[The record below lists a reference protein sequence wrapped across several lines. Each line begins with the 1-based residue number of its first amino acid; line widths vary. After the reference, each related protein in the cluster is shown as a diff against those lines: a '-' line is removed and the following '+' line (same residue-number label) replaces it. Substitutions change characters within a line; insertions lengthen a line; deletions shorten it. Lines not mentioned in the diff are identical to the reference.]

1 MKKSFLLCTLSG
13 ILFCSSSLTY
23 ALSVTTSPSIVR
35 YLSTYSP
42 SNSSIT
48 PSEVDGYPI
57 TTPSMTKPAVTITT
71 TVIPNPTGTGT
82 SRNGPAE
89 LGHSTISTYGG
100 ETTNPPTLPNTSET
114 LTNSEPSAVS
124 SRGRGRISPQDHKEE
139 TSPKNTETDRAPS
152 TGPELQFARIGTESS
167 NTESNSRENVEHY
180 PPENPVL
187 SGNERETAEAGPAKS
202 RRRQGA
208 SSSSTGPVTGEK
220 PPSPSMPPQSR
231 PEEPVLAQPES
242 AKPAPEKPIS
252 AQEMPKKPELEKP
265 VQGEDKRSGI
275 VVEDGETVT
284 LRDVNVYD
292 KYFAVYVTGENSVA
306 EIRGGTVTADFVA
319 LSTTDG
325 GTIDAS
331 NIVATA
337 ETAGLVSSDGTIKLK
352 DSTVYVTG
360 LYKANGIVLKDTLS
374 YVLENQDIRNV
385 EGKADAAPK
394 EQNIANRIIL
404 DNTKLSVENG
414 IGIGVYG
421 THINNE
427 IDLKNSE
434 IRADVLLKSE
444 TATSLLLTAN
454 HSLLEGRVRISE
466 ESKIVFDLTNGS
478 KWLLKANK
486 NAMNDDKEPADYA
499 QFGSDRKSHS
509 NLSTLKLTDSMV
521 VFEKPTE
528 GKYQTL
534 LIGSLP
540 QQGDEDSNAPVV
552 YSAKGVPEIYLNS
565 EWSNSS
571 PIAEQKTD
579 RVIIHGDV
587 EGNTMVHINLLKKE
601 KKITESSSAWGEHM
615 VSLPLE
621 THGVS
626 LIQVSGKADEN
637 SFKLAG
643 DYMTMD
649 GLPYKYVLT
658 AYAPGTSH
666 ENQNLLGKNDRN
678 FWDFRLQNAYLDKD
692 KKVRA
697 LLPQVANYLVMPNAL
712 FSAGFADVNNQNVLL
727 DNMRTAVFEE
737 EKNKKNGIFL
747 SSYGEKVTLSSNR
760 DPLHYGYG
768 ADVNYTGLQ
777 LGVVLATL
785 EGEDIS
791 THFGLLGTYGKLAFT
806 PKDMEDSEKTTLDK
820 WSLTAYSGIQH
831 SNGLYVNALLS
842 YGTLKGNITTAL
854 VGNAAKLD
862 GTETLNISA
871 TVGQKITTGT
881 KGLMF
886 EPQAQ
891 FIYQNLIFD
900 VLSDANGLKVDMGN
914 PRQWLLRMGG
924 RLTQTLTSE
933 EEANAFSVYGKLN
946 ILKAFADA
954 ETIKIADTFYLDPTG
969 SAIEGGIGVNATL
982 SQNIALHGDISYR
995 HKLQKAGVSGTNF
1008 SGGISYRF

>member
-13 ILFCSSSLTY
+13 IFFCSSSLSY
-23 ALSVTTSPSIVR
+23 AFS
-35 YLSTYSP
+35 
-42 SNSSIT
+42 
-48 PSEVDGYPI
+48 
-57 TTPSMTKPAVTITT
+57 TTP
-71 TVIPNPTGTGT
+71 
-82 SRNGPAE
+82 
-89 LGHSTISTYGG
+89 
-100 ETTNPPTLPNTSET
+100 PPSPPSTLPKPPER
-114 LTNSEPSAVS
+114 S
-124 SRGRGRISPQDHKEE
+124 SLRDHKEE
-139 TSPKNTETDRAPS
+139 ASPRNTETERTSSSGSQLQHARMGADR
-152 TGPELQFARIGTESS
+152 S
-167 NTESNSRENVEHY
+167 NTEAIPRGSVQGY
-180 PPENPVL
+180 PPAKPAL
-187 SGNERETAEAGPAKS
+187 SGNDGESAAAGLAKS

-220 PPSPSMPPQSR
+220 TPSPSMAPESR
-231 PEEPVLAQPES
+231 PENSELAQPES
-242 AKPAPEKPIS
+242 EKSAPVKPS
-252 AQEMPKKPELEKP
+252 LGQEMPKKPELAKPVSVQPEKQPEKP
-265 VQGEDKRSGI
+265 VQSEGI
-275 VVEDGETVT
+275 QSRIAVEDGETVT
-284 LRDVNVYD
+284 LHDVNIYD
-292 KYFAVYVTGENSVA
+292 RYFAVNVTGENSVA
-306 EIRGGTVTADFVA
+306 KIRGGTVAANFVA
-319 LSTTDG
+319 LSATEG

-331 NIVATA
+331 NIIATA
-337 ETAGLVSSDGTIKLK
+337 ETAGLVSSNGTIKLK
-352 DSTVYVTG
+352 DSTVHVTG
-360 LYKANGIVLKDTLS
+360 FYKTDGILLKDSLS
-374 YVLENQDIRNV
+374 QVLENQDIRNA
-385 EGKADAAPK
+385 EGKADAPPK

-404 DNTKLSVENG
+404 ENTKLFVENG

-421 THINNE
+421 KHINNK
-427 IDLKNSE
+427 INLKNSE
-434 IRADVLLKSE
+434 IRADVLLKNERGSP
-444 TATSLLLTAN
+444 LLLTAN
-454 HSLLEGRVRISE
+454 HSLLEGRVRTLE
-466 ESKIVFDLTNGS
+466 KSKTVFDFTNGS

-486 NAMNDDKEPADYA
+486 NAMNNDKEPSDYA
-499 QFGSDRKSHS
+499 QFGSDEKSYS
-509 NLSTLKLTDSMV
+509 NLSALKLTDSMV
-521 VFEKPTE
+521 MFEKPMGE
-528 GKYQTL
+528 RHQTL
-534 LIGSLP
+534 FIGSHP
-540 QQGDEDSNAPVV
+540 QQGDENSNAPVV
-552 YSAKGVPEIYLNS
+552 YSAKGVAEIHLNS
-565 EWSNSS
+565 QWSNSS

-579 RVIIHGDV
+579 RIVIYGDV
-587 EGNTMVHINLLKKE
+587 EGSTVVHINLLKKE
-601 KKITESSSAWGEHM
+601 KKTTESSSAWGEHM
-615 VSLPLE
+615 ASLPLE
-621 THGVS
+621 THGIS

-658 AYAPGTSH
+658 AYKPETSH
-666 ENQNLLGKNDRN
+666 ESQNLLGRNDRN

-727 DNMRTAVFEE
+727 DNMRTAVFGT

-760 DPLHYGYG
+760 TPLHYGYG

-785 EGEDIS
+785 EGEDIR
-791 THFGLLGTYGKLAFT
+791 THFGLLGTYGKLGFT

-831 SNGLYVNALLS
+831 RNGLYVNALLS

-854 VGNAAKLD
+854 VGNAVKLD

-900 VLSDANGLKVDMGN
+900 ILSDANGLKVDMGN
-914 PRQWLLRMGG
+914 PRQWLVRMGG
-924 RLTQTLTSE
+924 RLTQTFTSE
-933 EEANAFSVYGKLN
+933 EEANDFSVYGKLN
-946 ILKAFADA
+946 ILKAFADG

-982 SQNIALHGDISYR
+982 TPNIALHGDISYR